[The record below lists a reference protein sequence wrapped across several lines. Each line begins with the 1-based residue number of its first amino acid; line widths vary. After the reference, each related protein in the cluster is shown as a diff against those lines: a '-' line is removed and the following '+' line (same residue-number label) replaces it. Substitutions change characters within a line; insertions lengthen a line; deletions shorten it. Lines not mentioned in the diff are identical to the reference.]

1 MRRITNL
8 NYDELIEDAENRLSE
23 LQKQLDALQAKI
35 KDTEIEIE
43 ELHRKQ
49 EYEYDCLNSTPVFL

>member
-1 MRRITNL
+1 M

-23 LQKQLDALQAKI
+23 LYKQLKEIQAKI
-35 KDTEIEIE
+35 KDTENEIE

-49 EYEYDCLNSTPVFL
+49 EYEYDCLNSTPVFFK

>member
-1 MRRITNL
+1 M